1 MDNNNQIPTEIIK
14 NEKNIELTN
23 NKSEM
28 FLMFAIMMALIIANH
43 ELSKINFYLIKEPIS
58 LYVLVYPWFFYIT
71 GYTRKIF
78 GFKNTLVLILGS
90 TCFWILYYLFESFL
104 LFGYSFN
111 LSFFVANIL
120 VFLLIQLIY
129 LLIYS
134 KLLKKGPVG
143 LLDSILL
150 ILVIICLDSAF
161 KIACFY
167 LIDNVLLI
175 KNYIF
180 YNLETILIA
189 FILLFI
195 NFFTKKSS

>member
-1 MDNNNQIPTEIIK
+1 MDNNNQIPTKIIK
-14 NEKNIELTN
+14 DEENLELTN

-28 FLMFAIMMALIIANH
+28 FLMFTIMIALIIANH
-43 ELSKINFYLIKEPIS
+43 ELSRINFYLIKEPIS

-71 GYTRKIF
+71 SYVRKMF
-78 GFKNTLVLILGS
+78 GFKNALFLILSS
-90 TCFWILYYLFESFL
+90 TCFWIIYYLFESFL

-111 LSFFVANIL
+111 LSFFIANIL
-120 VFLLIQLIY
+120 VFSLIQLIY

-134 KLLKKGPVG
+134 KLLKKWSVG

-150 ILVIICLDSAF
+150 ILIIICLDSAL

-167 LIDNVLLI
+167 LIDNILLI